1 MNADKDKKILV
12 AGASKGIG
20 FATAKMLLERGYKV
34 IAAARNEEA
43 MKEKFSGYDG
53 VDIYSCD
60 FSDIDAVQAFA
71 DKVNHESGPISGL
84 VYTAGAQ
91 LTMPISMNKPDKVK
105 ELFTLNTFAPIELIR
120 CFSKKKM
127 ISEDG
132 ASFVLISS
140 LSAHE
145 GATGKSLY
153 AATKG
158 ALEGFL
164 HTAALELVQRK
175 IRLNAIVP
183 GIIETDMSKE
193 FLDRMTEEQRA
204 SIDKSYPLGLGKPEN
219 AASLI
224 VWLLSDESRWATG
237 QSYVIDG
244 GHMIRG

>member
-120 CFSKKKM
+120 CFSK
-127 ISEDG
+127 
-132 ASFVLISS
+132 
-140 LSAHE
+140 
-145 GATGKSLY
+145 
-153 AATKG
+153 
-158 ALEGFL
+158 
-164 HTAALELVQRK
+164 R
-175 IRLNAIVP
+175 R
-183 GIIETDMSKE
+183 
-193 FLDRMTEEQRA
+193 
-204 SIDKSYPLGLGKPEN
+204 
-219 AASLI
+219 
-224 VWLLSDESRWATG
+224 
-237 QSYVIDG
+237 
-244 GHMIRG
+244 